1 MGRHVSAAVRT
12 GPSQTE
18 LRDFPMP
25 DVPEDAAL
33 LKIEVAGRLATKL
46 DPRS

>member
-25 DVPEDAAL
+25 DVAEDGAL
-33 LKIEVAGRLATKL
+33 LKIEVAGICGT
-46 DPRS
+46 DV